1 MTNMKAKLFCAT
13 GILAG
18 RKYEF
23 TQQATIGSS
32 SACAIVINAPGISP
46 SHARIF
52 FEQATGAFVVE
63 DVRGV
68 IGTRVDGVP
77 INRRAKLDALHVL
90 TFARQFDFVF
100 QTIAAPAQREVEP
113 QVVPSA
119 AQEDAPG
126 IDKRAWSASPIRK
139 KVPTNR
145 ARVPTKTG
153 KTLIEDVLKA
163 QAKTKTKP
171 RAAAVTMIEAMG
183 APQGAQALRA
193 SLQLEALRAGKRLG
207 TFTLKDGENVV
218 GRSPDCEIFIDDPSI
233 SRRHASLIVA
243 ANQVRV
249 RDLGSRNHTYLDK
262 ATVVSEM
269 EIPFESKLRF
279 GMIEARLVG

>member
-1 MTNMKAKLFCAT
+1 MKAKLFCTT

-23 TQQATIGSS
+23 TKQATIGSS
-32 SACAIVINAPGISP
+32 STCAIVINASGISP

-52 FEQATGAFVVE
+52 FEQDAGCFVVE
-63 DVRGV
+63 DVGGV
-68 IGTRVDGVP
+68 ISTRVDGVP
-77 INRRAKLDALHVL
+77 IKRKAKLGALHVL
-90 TFARQFDFVF
+90 TFARQFDFIF
-100 QTIAAPAQREVEP
+100 QTFAAPAPREREIVEP
-113 QVVPSA
+113 VIASA
-119 AQEDAPG
+119 EEEAPA

-139 KVPTNR
+139 KVLSNR
-145 ARVPTKTG
+145 GRVLTKNG

-163 QAKTKTKP
+163 QAKTKTKS

-183 APQGAQALRA
+183 APQEAQSLRA

-207 TFTLKDGENVV
+207 TFALKDGENVV
-218 GRSPDCEIFIDDPSI
+218 GRSPECEIFIDDPSI
-233 SRRHASLIVA
+233 SRRHASLIVV

-262 ATVVSEM
+262 ATVVSEIA
-269 EIPFESKLRF
+269 IPFESKLRF